1 MWSKHAPKSVQFF
14 WNRCRSST
22 LMSEAVIKLC
32 VYAGTLERCRFV
44 FFLVFLVQQG
54 EGCFFC
60 YLPNGSFGI
69 PLCSVELSPL
79 SCGAVLLERGC
90 VLLGVHVSSAMRFL
104 GVAFEACVFH

>member
-22 LMSEAVIKLC
+22 LMSKAVIKLC

-44 FFLVFLVQQG
+44 FFGFFGGTGGGL
-54 EGCFFC
+54 FFC

-69 PLCSVELSPL
+69 PPCLVELSPL
-79 SCGAVLLERGC
+79 SCGGN
-90 VLLGVHVSSAMRFL
+90 SA
-104 GVAFEACVFH
+104 